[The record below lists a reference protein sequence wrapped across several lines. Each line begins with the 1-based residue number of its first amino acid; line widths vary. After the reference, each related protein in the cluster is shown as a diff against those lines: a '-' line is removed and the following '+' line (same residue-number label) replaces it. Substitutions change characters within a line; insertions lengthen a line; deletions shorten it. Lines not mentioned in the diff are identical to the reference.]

1 MFQNYLKI
9 AFRNLGREKFYAL
22 INILGLAISI
32 ACCLLILVYVQDE
45 LSYDRFP
52 ENSERIYRV
61 SGEINFGGNHSFYAV
76 TPAPM
81 AAALANDY
89 PEVESSFRFRN
100 SGDWLVRSEQT
111 INNAKETQVAYADSN
126 FFNFFTIPV
135 LLGEARQ
142 ALVAPEAVAISASA
156 AERHFGREN
165 PLGKTLVFDNDRRY
179 NVSAVFEDVPENAHF
194 HFDFLL
200 AMAGYED
207 SFSPVWLSNNYHTYI
222 RLRPGADP
230 KVFEEKFPSLFKKYA
245 GPQVQQILDKTIEEI
260 EETGQGVYYSLQA
273 LHDIHL
279 TSNLT
284 AELEPNGDI
293 KYVYIF
299 VSIAFFILLI
309 ACINFMNLATAR
321 SANRAKEVGVRKT
334 LGALK
339 TNLIGQFLTE
349 STLMSIMAFM
359 LALFIAQ
366 VGLSAFGALAGKT
379 LSLPLSDPLF
389 LGGMTLGALLIGLL
403 TGVYPA
409 FYLSSFIPVDTLKG
423 KLRAGLRSGALRNG
437 LVVFQFVISILL
449 IIGTLAINQ
458 QLRFI
463 RNIKLGFDREQ
474 VLLLH
479 DAYALGQQREAFKEQ
494 LKELPEVKRA
504 SYSSY
509 LPVRSSRSDNTMW
522 PEGKMTETNAVSTQI
537 WRVDHDYV
545 PTIGLNIIEGRN
557 FSRDMPTDSNAVIL
571 NQRAV
576 DLYGFEDPIGKRIST
591 FTEAPGADT
600 GENNMVTF
608 HIIGVVENFHYE
620 SLRENIDALGL
631 FLAPS
636 SGFLSIRYQSEN
648 PGSLIQKLEEKWRD
662 MAPGQPFAYS
672 FLDDRFEAMYEAE
685 QRTGNVFLLFAS
697 LAIFIACL
705 GLFAL
710 ATFTTERR
718 TKEIGVRKI
727 LGASSFDVFALLSGE
742 FTKWVALAYLIALP
756 LGWYF
761 TRQWL
766 RDFEYQSSLGFWLFA
781 LAALIALAIALI
793 TVSYQALR
801 AAFSNPVEALRYE

>member
-293 KYVYIF
+293 KYVYIL
-299 VSIAFFILLI
+299 VSIA
-309 ACINFMNLATAR
+309 
-321 SANRAKEVGVRKT
+321 
-334 LGALK
+334 
-339 TNLIGQFLTE
+339 
-349 STLMSIMAFM
+349 
-359 LALFIAQ
+359 
-366 VGLSAFGALAGKT
+366 
-379 LSLPLSDPLF
+379 
-389 LGGMTLGALLIGLL
+389 
-403 TGVYPA
+403 
-409 FYLSSFIPVDTLKG
+409 
-423 KLRAGLRSGALRNG
+423 
-437 LVVFQFVISILL
+437 
-449 IIGTLAINQ
+449 
-458 QLRFI
+458 
-463 RNIKLGFDREQ
+463 
-474 VLLLH
+474 
-479 DAYALGQQREAFKEQ
+479 
-494 LKELPEVKRA
+494 
-504 SYSSY
+504 
-509 LPVRSSRSDNTMW
+509 
-522 PEGKMTETNAVSTQI
+522 
-537 WRVDHDYV
+537 
-545 PTIGLNIIEGRN
+545 
-557 FSRDMPTDSNAVIL
+557 
-571 NQRAV
+571 
-576 DLYGFEDPIGKRIST
+576 
-591 FTEAPGADT
+591 
-600 GENNMVTF
+600 
-608 HIIGVVENFHYE
+608 
-620 SLRENIDALGL
+620 
-631 FLAPS
+631 
-636 SGFLSIRYQSEN
+636 
-648 PGSLIQKLEEKWRD
+648 
-662 MAPGQPFAYS
+662 
-672 FLDDRFEAMYEAE
+672 
-685 QRTGNVFLLFAS
+685 
-697 LAIFIACL
+697 
-705 GLFAL
+705 
-710 ATFTTERR
+710 
-718 TKEIGVRKI
+718 
-727 LGASSFDVFALLSGE
+727 
-742 FTKWVALAYLIALP
+742 
-756 LGWYF
+756 
-761 TRQWL
+761 
-766 RDFEYQSSLGFWLFA
+766 
-781 LAALIALAIALI
+781 
-793 TVSYQALR
+793 
-801 AAFSNPVEALRYE
+801 